1 MPAGAPN
8 DDAEHSALRNIAIAR
23 HNTGA
28 GGNGAKTQEADF
40 MLHFTRGATFAALL
54 ATVAIACVACHKPGP
69 VDGQMVVNI
78 DGDHGNKSF
87 NPGTVSVPM
96 GTVVTWINRDVQ
108 GHTVTMPGVFDSG
121 PIPPNGGRWSWVASA
136 AGTFTYHC
144 LIHPG
149 MNGTIVVTVP
159 VPTGY

>member
-1 MPAGAPN
+1 M
-8 DDAEHSALRNIAIAR
+8 SSIAIA
-23 HNTGA
+23 TGTAFA
-28 GGNGAKTQEADF
+28 GGNGAKTKEADF
-40 MLHFTRGATFAALL
+40 MLHFTRGAAVAALL
-54 ATVAIACVACHKPGP
+54 ATVAIACVACHKQGP

-78 DGDHGNKSF
+78 VGDNGGRSF
-87 NPGTVSVPM
+87 NPGSISVPM
-96 GTVVTWINRDVQ
+96 GTVITWINQDAQ

-159 VPTGY
+159 APTSFTGN